1 MNDIQPSDEIDLI
14 QLIETVWDGKWKVIA
29 TIAACVLGV
38 YGSQINSPALSF
50 VATTE
55 IKPILAGDA
64 EAYRQSNA
72 LGFFAVYR
80 DTESRDQAQLS
91 IRDGDRDGDR
101 DRDRDRDREEI
112 PSAVLA
118 QLFIEQLGNR
128 PLLASIFKKHELLVR
143 DDFDSDRD
151 YERAL
156 SQLAA
161 TMSILP
167 SANDDGKQRGDSRR
181 SWTLQF
187 RFNHQSNWLGA
198 LAEIKDTANNNV
210 RNAIKSR
217 FDNLLE
223 SAKQRREFEI
233 EDLDAQISILI
244 AAYDVE
250 TKRRLAY
257 LTEQAAIAREIG
269 LSKQTNIPQPS
280 IYQSLNTQGVESLGN
295 ISSKIEDQ
303 TLLYLRGYNA
313 LEKEI
318 ELIKSRQDKRPFVE
332 GLLPL
337 AQKKLALS
345 KDQIPERGA
354 RLFAKTPVMKSDNFQ
369 AAAFDVNATEFKYDN
384 RERKLK
390 LALAALVGGMI
401 GVIYVLITSAMR
413 RRREADAS

>member
-1 MNDIQPSDEIDLI
+1 
-14 QLIETVWDGKWKVIA
+14 
-29 TIAACVLGV
+29 
-38 YGSQINSPALSF
+38 
-50 VATTE
+50 
-55 IKPILAGDA
+55 
-64 EAYRQSNA
+64 
-72 LGFFAVYR
+72 
-80 DTESRDQAQLS
+80 
-91 IRDGDRDGDR
+91 
-101 DRDRDRDREEI
+101 
-112 PSAVLA
+112 
-118 QLFIEQLGNR
+118 
-128 PLLASIFKKHELLVR
+128 
-143 DDFDSDRD
+143 
-151 YERAL
+151 
-156 SQLAA
+156 
-161 TMSILP
+161 MSILP

-181 SWTLQF
+181 GWTLQF

>member
-1 MNDIQPSDEIDLI
+1 
-14 QLIETVWDGKWKVIA
+14 
-29 TIAACVLGV
+29 
-38 YGSQINSPALSF
+38 
-50 VATTE
+50 
-55 IKPILAGDA
+55 
-64 EAYRQSNA
+64 
-72 LGFFAVYR
+72 
-80 DTESRDQAQLS
+80 
-91 IRDGDRDGDR
+91 
-101 DRDRDRDREEI
+101 
-112 PSAVLA
+112 
-118 QLFIEQLGNR
+118 
-128 PLLASIFKKHELLVR
+128 
-143 DDFDSDRD
+143 
-151 YERAL
+151 
-156 SQLAA
+156 
-161 TMSILP
+161 MSILP
-167 SANDDGKQRGDSRR
+167 SANDDGKQRAIAVAAGRCS
-181 SWTLQF
+181 
-187 RFNHQSNWLGA
+187 LGLIIRA
-198 LAEIKDTANNNV
+198 TGSCAGRNQRHANNNV

-280 IYQSLNTQGVESLGN
+280 IYQSLNTQGFESLGN